1 MPPVWLHSTSSDP
14 FQPYSQSN
22 LHGSILR
29 KMSRALAYCAGLLLF
44 LYSGLPVFA
53 GQPIEGL
60 YTATAYAQRGVTAS
74 GEYTHRH
81 VVAADPALLPL
92 GTRIKVTRAGRY
104 SGEYVVAD
112 TGGKIQGR
120 RLDIYLP
127 SEAACRKFG
136 RRRVRVR
143 VLQLGDGTHTAAKE
157 ADHAVKEDVSKDVQK
172 NVVGNAATEDD
183 WAAKHRSESKAAG
196 SEPTAPADGSSNTT
210 APNPK

>member
-1 MPPVWLHSTSSDP
+1 VILFCSSLPAFADQPVDGT
-14 FQPYSQSN
+14 F
-22 LHGSILR
+22 
-29 KMSRALAYCAGLLLF
+29 
-44 LYSGLPVFA
+44 V
-53 GQPIEGL
+53 
-60 YTATAYAQRGVTAS
+60 ATAYAQQGVTAS

-92 GTRIKVTRAGRY
+92 GTRIKVMRAGRY

-112 TGGKIQGR
+112 TGGKILGR

-136 RRRVRVR
+136 RRRVKVR
-143 VLQLGDGTHTAAKE
+143 VLQLGDGTHAATKQ

-183 WAAKHRSESKAAG
+183 WAAKNRGASKG
-196 SEPTAPADGSSNTT
+196 TGTSPSAPADGSST
-210 APNPK
+210 AKPPNPK

>member
-1 MPPVWLHSTSSDP
+1 MSAFSRCA
-14 FQPYSQSN
+14 
-22 LHGSILR
+22 GSMLLLCN
-29 KMSRALAYCAGLLLF
+29 SLPALADQRVDGPY
-44 LYSGLPVFA
+44 
-53 GQPIEGL
+53 I
-60 YTATAYAQRGVTAS
+60 ATAYAQSGVTAS

-112 TGGKIQGR
+112 TGSKIEGR

-136 RRRVRVR
+136 KRRVKVK
-143 VLQLGDGTHTAAKE
+143 VIQLGDGTQATTKQ
-157 ADHAVKEDVSKDVQK
+157 ADQAVKADVSKDVQN

-183 WAAKHRSESKAAG
+183 WAAKHRAATKSKPTGAAPSAPSE
-196 SEPTAPADGSSNTT
+196 GSSSTPT
-210 APNPK
+210 PNPK

>member
-1 MPPVWLHSTSSDP
+1 MT
-14 FQPYSQSN
+14 
-22 LHGSILR
+22 
-29 KMSRALAYCAGLLLF
+29 RASACCAGLMILLC
-44 LYSGLPVFA
+44 SGLPAFPD
-53 GQPIEGL
+53 QPIDGL
-60 YTATAYAQRGVTAS
+60 YTATAYAQQGVTAS

-92 GTRIKVTRAGRY
+92 GSRIKVTRAGRY

-136 RRRVRVR
+136 KRRVRVR
-143 VLQLGDGTHTAAKE
+143 VLQLGDGTLTATKQ
-157 ADHAVKEDVSKDVQK
+157 ADHAVKDDVSKDVQK

-183 WAAKHRSESKAAG
+183 WAAKHRGAKPAGAPPSAA
-196 SEPTAPADGSSNTT
+196 ADGSNTT
-210 APNPK
+210 QPNPK